1 MLGLLQAI
9 VSSPE
14 VVSAPEQASLL
25 RLLPIALIGGIFE
38 GLSLSGFLN
47 NSQNSIFFGLRE
59 IYVSIVV
66 RDVDD
71 DIERVRHVSSLSG
84 NRWLMSAF
92 PRIADI
98 VDRPGRVQGRRKNIW
113 RAKGKRSHD
122 TDGGVG
128 GYRLP
133 ATLLR
138 RMQPSTRL
146 VGLDRTAFFSRPS
159 CAGSAPREL
168 SQKSK
173 VAHVA

>member
-84 NRWLMSAF
+84 NRL
-92 PRIADI
+92 ADI
-98 VDRPGRVQGRRKNIW
+98 RIREELAARV
-113 RAKGKRSHD
+113 
-122 TDGGVG
+122 T
-128 GYRLP
+128 
-133 ATLLR
+133 
-138 RMQPSTRL
+138 
-146 VGLDRTAFFSRPS
+146 
-159 CAGSAPREL
+159 
-168 SQKSK
+168 
-173 VAHVA
+173 HV